1 MAVQLCQY
9 RPSQRCKKPLGYA
22 CSLTSEEQ
30 KRRGNCKSR
39 NCSKYTSRL
48 PFSRLSKSCLSAA
61 RGHSNLTRP
70 SPRLLSHYESCSLS
84 SSSPSLNRSTIHTS
98 ASSGLIIL
106 ITGRHLRRG
115 TRTHTHSSLRQRF
128 NQPRRPQEW
137 VHNARVSTN
146 QNHPVIGSTHTHTH
160 THFSKFPSQLD
171 SRSSL
176 AGLTRRRSKRSRGC
190 ASCARAA
197 AARRW
202 PAAPGTA
209 GGWPSPGDPAG
220 TGAHAPRE
228 RS

>member
-160 THFSKFPSQLD
+160 TLLQVPV
-171 SRSSL
+171 
-176 AGLTRRRSKRSRGC
+176 T
-190 ASCARAA
+190 
-197 AARRW
+197 
-202 PAAPGTA
+202 T
-209 GGWPSPGDPAG
+209 
-220 TGAHAPRE
+220 
-228 RS
+228 